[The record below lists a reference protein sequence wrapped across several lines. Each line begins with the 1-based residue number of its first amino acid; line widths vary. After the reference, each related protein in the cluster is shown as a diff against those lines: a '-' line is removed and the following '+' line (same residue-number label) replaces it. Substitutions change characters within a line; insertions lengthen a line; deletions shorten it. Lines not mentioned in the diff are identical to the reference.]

1 MVVRLKNALLIA
13 DVQNDFCPGGKLG
26 ISDGDKIIPAINKYI
41 KEFSKNKLPIFISRD
56 WHPKKTKH
64 FKKFG
69 GVWPAHCVQN
79 TKGAEFHAKL
89 KFPKE
94 AIIIS
99 KGMDPEKDSYSAFDA
114 VDSNGCEFDN
124 LLRIF
129 GIKNLFVGGLAT
141 DYCVKNSAIDAL
153 KKGFKVLLLVDAV
166 KGVNLKPNDSDEAI
180 DEMVRRGARK
190 ISFADLKL

>member
-1 MVVRLKNALLIA
+1 
-13 DVQNDFCPGGKLG
+13 
-26 ISDGDKIIPAINKYI
+26 
-41 KEFSKNKLPIFISRD
+41 
-56 WHPKKTKH
+56 
-64 FKKFG
+64 
-69 GVWPAHCVQN
+69 
-79 TKGAEFHAKL
+79 
-89 KFPKE
+89 
-94 AIIIS
+94 
-99 KGMDPEKDSYSAFDA
+99 MDPEKDSYSAFDA